1 MVLNGRGIFHPRFT
15 SAVARQSEGGM
26 SASVL
31 IRRVNTDFEPTRDWS
46 AGKTNLEGMFTNIF
60 RAKARIQPISDTS
73 AKPVNFGN
81 AMTAFQ
87 SVRID
92 IPMAHR
98 IWVNPEVEDHSVLE
112 GYQVVVEDAYFPA
125 LQPLAGYV
133 FTVRNPVNSSNAPQ
147 WNLLCD
153 LDMKSER

>member
-15 SAVARQSEGGM
+15 SAVARQAEGAM

-31 IRRVNTDFEPTRDWS
+31 IRRVNTEFEPVRDWS
-46 AGKTNLEGMFTNIF
+46 TGKTDLSGRFTEVF

-92 IPMAHR
+92 IPMAER
-98 IWVNPEVEDHSVLE
+98 IWENSDLDNHSVLE
-112 GYQVVVEDAYFPA
+112 GYQVVVEDAFFPA
-125 LQPLAGYV
+125 LQPLMGFV
-133 FTVRNPVNSSNAPQ
+133 FNVRNPVNSSNAPQ

>member
-15 SAVARQSEGGM
+15 SAVARQAEGAM
-26 SASVL
+26 TASVL
-31 IRRVNTDFEPTRDWS
+31 IRRVNPDFEPTRDWNT
-46 AGKTNLEGMFTNIF
+46 GKTSLDGMFTNVF

-87 SVRID
+87 AVRID
-92 IPMAHR
+92 IPMADR
-98 IWVNPEVEDHSVLE
+98 TWVNPQESDLRVVE
-112 GYQVVVEDAYFPA
+112 GYQVVVEEAFFPA
-125 LQPLAGYV
+125 LQPLTGFV

-153 LDMKSER
+153 LDVKSQR